1 MATGSTRF
9 FGRVLLPEAVTTVQ
23 IKPGSKLVLASAALA
38 FNDSSDAIEEDD
50 DGFDGAQMMTVQVR
64 SGRDQDGSPWLNI
77 CTLSASMELQWPL
90 TGLVFDGD
98 EDGTVSLRAV
108 GFDKAVVHITGHIA
122 LDGGIG
128 AAARKGKLVIRPAP
142 MHNLFVP
149 LAGWLGL
156 VRFDSIRSGPGDEW
170 RIAMKIS
177 RERGKSLRICPG

>member
-1 MATGSTRF
+1 
-9 FGRVLLPEAVTTVQ
+9 
-23 IKPGSKLVLASAALA
+23 
-38 FNDSSDAIEEDD
+38 
-50 DGFDGAQMMTVQVR
+50 MMTVQVR

-128 AAARKGKLVIRPAP
+128 AAPVTMGRAAVELAP
-142 MHNLFVP
+142 
-149 LAGWLGL
+149 
-156 VRFDSIRSGPGDEW
+156 
-170 RIAMKIS
+170 
-177 RERGKSLRICPG
+177 REPQHPR